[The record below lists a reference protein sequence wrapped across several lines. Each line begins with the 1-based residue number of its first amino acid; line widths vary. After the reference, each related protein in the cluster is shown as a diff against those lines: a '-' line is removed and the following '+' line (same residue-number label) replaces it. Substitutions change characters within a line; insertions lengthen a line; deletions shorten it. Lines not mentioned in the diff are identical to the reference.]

1 MENSMSET
9 PRLFL
14 IDAMPLLY
22 RGHFIFLRNPRTNSD
37 GDNTSALFGYLNSL
51 LQIIEKE
58 KPTHIAVA
66 FDTPEPTFRHEMYP
80 EYKAQREAMPEGIGW
95 AIPRAKELTKAMNV
109 SLLELPGY
117 EADDI
122 IGTFARMAERSGMET
137 YMVTPDK
144 DYTQLVSKT
153 TYLYRPG
160 KGGDSAEIMGI
171 PEVLGKYG
179 LDRVDQVIDMLGLAG
194 DTADNIPGVPG
205 IGEKTA
211 AKLLRTFGDV
221 ENLLAHTDQLKGKQ
235 REKVEANADKA
246 RLSKTLATINC
257 EVPIDLSLETFLLG
271 DYKSDALERMIREH
285 EFTGIG
291 KRLFG
296 GAFSVASPMGDLFDG
311 VDDTPAFATI
321 KDTAHDYH
329 LVDQPDAQAKLAASL
344 MDLDRFCFDTET
356 TSLDTQEAELVGVA
370 LSWEPG
376 VAYYCPA
383 QDEQDARRLLALLQP
398 ALTSPTIEK
407 IGHNLKYDISV
418 LRRYDVA
425 VSGPIF
431 DTMLAHYVVDP
442 VQRHGMDALAR
453 TYLKYEPVSIEALI
467 GPKGKDQGSIADA
480 PLAEVAEY
488 AAEDADVTLR
498 LYDILKKK
506 VTDEDATRAL
516 NECENPLINVLVDM
530 EHEGIRIDDVALKA
544 FSIRLGADIERL
556 EAEIY
561 ECAGTEFNIA
571 SPKQLGEILF
581 DRLQVEEKPKK
592 TKTGQYAT
600 NEEILTRLAFDH
612 DIASKVLEFRGCQKL
627 KSTYV
632 DTLPLAI
639 RESTGRVHTSYNQAV
654 TATGRLQSNNPN
666 LQNIPIRTERGR
678 EIRRAFVP
686 RDADHLL
693 LSADYSQIELRVM
706 AEISG
711 DAALR
716 QTFKDG
722 VDVHRA
728 TAARVNGVDL
738 DGVTEDMRRHAK
750 MVNFGIIYGIS
761 AFGLS
766 QRLRIPRAQAAA
778 IIDAYFEEF
787 PGVKGYMDTTIAYAV
802 DKGYVQTLMGRRR
815 YLPDIHSRN
824 ATTRHSA
831 ERNAIN
837 TPIQGTAADM
847 IKLAMIRIHHA
858 LNDAGLKTRMLLQVH
873 DELVFDLLRTEE
885 DQVRDIVRD
894 GMQNAIKTEV
904 PIVVDMDTGDNWLQ
918 AH

>member
-1 MENSMSET
+1 MSET

-95 AIPRAKELTKAMNV
+95 AIPRAKEMTKAMNLSV
-109 SLLELPGY
+109 LELPGY

-144 DYTQLVSKT
+144 DYTQLVSET

-160 KGGDSAEIMGI
+160 KSGDSAEIMGI

-179 LDRVDQVIDMLGLAG
+179 LDRIDQVIDMLGLAG

-271 DYKSDALERMIREH
+271 DYKSEALERIIREH

-296 GAFSVASPMGDLFDG
+296 GAFSVASPMGDLFAG

-329 LVDQPDAQAKLAASL
+329 LVDQPDAQEKLAASL
-344 MDLDRFCFDTET
+344 MGLDRFCFDTET

-383 QDEQDARRLLALLQP
+383 QDEQDARRLLNLLQP

-418 LRRYDVA
+418 LRRYNIA

-453 TYLKYEPVSIEALI
+453 TYLKYDPVSIETLI
-467 GPKGKDQGSIADA
+467 GPKGKDQISIADA

-488 AAEDADVTLR
+488 AAEDADVTLQ
-498 LYDILKKK
+498 LYEILKKK

-516 NECENPLINVLVDM
+516 NECENPLVNVLVDM
-530 EHEGIRIDDVALKA
+530 EREGIRIDDVALKA

-581 DRLQVEEKPKK
+581 DRLQVEAKPKK

-686 RDADHLL
+686 RDADHVL

-766 QRLRIPRAQAAA
+766 QRLRIPRAQAAG
-778 IIDAYFEEF
+778 IIDAYFAEF
-787 PGVKGYMDTTIAYAV
+787 PGVKGYMDKTIAYAV

-824 ATTRHSA
+824 ATTRQSA

-837 TPIQGTAADM
+837 TPIQGSAADM
-847 IKLAMIRIHHA
+847 IKLAMIRIHRA

-894 GMQNAIKTEV
+894 GMQNALPTDV
-904 PIVVDMDTGDNWLQ
+904 PIVVDMDTGENWLQ